1 MFNRNHNI
9 ETEGKPENDDF
20 CENENDDFE
29 TDFDGDI
36 EDTDIDDI
44 PESDETEF
52 LNTSEADYSYN
63 TDCEAS
69 QKLSRDFEED
79 YEEENDTEE
88 RIAAAVYDNFP
99 IVSESFK
106 KYEVVENFS
115 NIIYKVYFSN
125 KEAGLQIL
133 VWIVRNF
140 QNAICK
146 GDFSTD
152 VIISSMIGRDND
164 TGNDVI
170 LKYIYEHPKF
180 EQVVLGKQFDS
191 SRSGISW
198 YHDEY
203 VYYLYKQH
211 NIKKIMLTYRTLW
224 NNPNLDKKEFPKE
237 KLLEYILLTLQ
248 LNGVQY
254 ADKQLYDFFKQ
265 EIESIGKP
273 LKVNYLMEKLNSEKY
288 GRPLFDKTGN
298 YPENDGETDSDN
310 EETDELSDNEQA
322 DDCGKKAENEWTNI
336 SWWTQKVFALEGKLN
351 AANQRISL
359 LEQLLGVN
367 NQSELI
373 EKENPQIPTTTPKKE
388 SDLFERSL
396 DIAGVQYSNE
406 FAVKNISVGDKVM
419 FLPEPENQY
428 DKYALLVLNACGY
441 KLGYIPRWANRQL
454 LKNIESTGAYG
465 IVNCAEPRKKHIA
478 IDVWIKAEK

>member
-9 ETEGKPENDDF
+9 ETEVKPENDDF

-88 RIAAAVYDNFP
+88 RIAAAVYGNFP

-106 KYEVVENFS
+106 KYEVVENLN

-125 KEAGLQIL
+125 KEAGQQIL

-191 SRSGISW
+191 SRSVISW

-211 NIKKIMLTYRTLW
+211 DIKKIMLTYRTLW
-224 NNPNLDKKEFPKE
+224 NNPNLDKKEFQKE

-273 LKVNYLMEKLNSEKY
+273 LKVNYLMEK
-288 GRPLFDKTGN
+288 
-298 YPENDGETDSDN
+298 
-310 EETDELSDNEQA
+310 
-322 DDCGKKAENEWTNI
+322 
-336 SWWTQKVFALEGKLN
+336 
-351 AANQRISL
+351 
-359 LEQLLGVN
+359 
-367 NQSELI
+367 
-373 EKENPQIPTTTPKKE
+373 
-388 SDLFERSL
+388 
-396 DIAGVQYSNE
+396 
-406 FAVKNISVGDKVM
+406 
-419 FLPEPENQY
+419 
-428 DKYALLVLNACGY
+428 
-441 KLGYIPRWANRQL
+441 
-454 LKNIESTGAYG
+454 
-465 IVNCAEPRKKHIA
+465 
-478 IDVWIKAEK
+478 